1 MNVNKWTLGLA
12 AAGVISLGS
21 VAQAEEA
28 SEHLMTAVSGTQ
40 ISGYVSTSM
49 SWQANTGSRGGA
61 LPGRSFHDGVAK
73 QDGFNLDVI
82 DLTVSKSLDEGEWA
96 AGYKAELWFGSD
108 ASAFGGGSAG
118 FNAETAIRQAYVELR
133 APVGNG
139 LDFKVGVFDTI
150 IGYELT
156 NHDANPNF
164 GRSYGWGLEP
174 TTHTGVLA
182 SYKVTDSFS
191 LMAGVANNANGI
203 AGANR
208 IGGGAAVGAGK
219 QIVESDKSYMAGFV
233 LTAPEDMGFISGATL
248 SAGVVEQTIS
258 GVAGLGNK
266 SDILNYYV
274 GVALPLPIEG
284 WSLGLAYDYRGQSND
299 NGIVAANYANAT
311 ALYLSAAVTE
321 KLKVN
326 VRADYATST
335 SLSAANPLGFY
346 GNSAL
351 DNDPENALFAVTTT
365 VDYSL
370 WENVI
375 SRLELRWDRQLT
387 GGVADANGGVD
398 GGVFGGGAGA
408 VGSGDKNAFT
418 VALNLIYKF

>member
-1 MNVNKWTLGLA
+1 MKINKWTLGLA
-12 AAGVISLGS
+12 AAGVVSLGS

-40 ISGYVSTSM
+40 ISGYVSTSA
-49 SWQANTGSRGGA
+49 SWMIGSGRPAGAQAFV
-61 LPGRSFHDGVAK
+61 GRSFHDNSQK

-96 AGYKAELWFGSD
+96 AGYKGEIWFGPD
-108 ASAFGGGSAG
+108 AAPLGSSSTG
-118 FNAETAIRQAYVELR
+118 FNVSDMNIRQAYVELR

-139 LDFKVGVFDTI
+139 IDFKVGVFDTI

-156 NHDANPNF
+156 NHDSNPNF

-174 TTHTGVLA
+174 ISHTGVLA
-182 SYKVTDSFS
+182 SYKVTDFLSIS
-191 LMAGVANNANGI
+191 AGIANNGVNS
-203 AGANR
+203 NQ
-208 IGGGAAVGAGK
+208 IGGGTGFGFGK
-219 QIVESDKSYMAGFV
+219 QPVESDKSYMVGFV

-248 SAGVVEQTIS
+248 SAGAVDTTIS
-258 GVAGLGNK
+258 ATGGNN
-266 SDILNYYV
+266 SDIMNYYV
-274 GVALPLPIEG
+274 GLALPLPIEG
-284 WSLGLAYDYRGQSND
+284 WSVGIAYDYRGQSAD
-299 NGIVAANYANAT
+299 DGFVAVPGVFQNATYANAT

-326 VRADYATST
+326 VRADYTSATDGT
-335 SLSAANPLGFY
+335 YYVTAPGNDDARNELFSL
-346 GNSAL
+346 
-351 DNDPENALFAVTTT
+351 TTT

-375 SRLELRWDRQLT
+375 SRVEFRWDTALT
-387 GGVADANGGVD
+387 GGGAAVSR
-398 GGVFGGGAGA
+398 VFGGGPAAG
-408 VGSGDKNAFT
+408 GNTDKNAMT